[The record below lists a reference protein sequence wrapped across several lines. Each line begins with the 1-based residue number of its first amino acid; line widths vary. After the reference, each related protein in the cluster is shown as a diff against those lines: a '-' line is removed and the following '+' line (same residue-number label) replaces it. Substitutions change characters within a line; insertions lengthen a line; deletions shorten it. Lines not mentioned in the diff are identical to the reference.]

1 MKEIILKW
9 YGKLKFPKEYDE
21 QFIKALESYSHF
33 DWTDVDSYDCEA
45 HNPQENLFAYLY
57 FCESLSKKYEL
68 LGIHEEILL
77 DSLYDIVIWTK
88 TWFEMK
94 QEIGLAEPSWV
105 KRTLLFKMF
114 KLGRLQFGF
123 GKFWKNYPE
132 FLIEA
137 GEDVIEVHIPE
148 TGKLQPKD
156 CDESFKTAEIFFA
169 KFFPTFSYRF
179 YSCHSWLLDDS
190 LENILGAKSNVCQ
203 FKARFQEIDRD
214 ESDAILRYVFR
225 RDATRKNLNKYSVD
239 TTLAKALKDGVKK
252 GQKYYEVLGIITR

>member
-1 MKEIILKW
+1 
-9 YGKLKFPKEYDE
+9 
-21 QFIKALESYSHF
+21 
-33 DWTDVDSYDCEA
+33 
-45 HNPQENLFAYLY
+45 
-57 FCESLSKKYEL
+57 
-68 LGIHEEILL
+68 
-77 DSLYDIVIWTK
+77 
-88 TWFEMK
+88 
-94 QEIGLAEPSWV
+94 
-105 KRTLLFKMF
+105 MF

-225 RDATRKNLNKYSVD
+225 RDKEAFILMEKARADVMGAFDGLIKYDEDAV
-239 TTLAKALKDGVKK
+239 AKLMNALIVAGTSMAICGNSRPASGSEHHQSHFLEMDFVRRG
-252 GQKYYEVLGIITR
+252 